1 MPTVFWIWLVAFAIF
16 LILEIFTPSMIFLG
30 FAVSALVSGV
40 YGYFYPESYY
50 WQIGIFVIVS
60 GILLPV
66 TRIVAKKIENKS
78 AQIANVDALIGK
90 VGIVT
95 KKIDADLGGQILL
108 EGENWRATADTDI
121 DVQEK
126 VVVLKIVGTRVHVE
140 KKA

>member
-1 MPTVFWIWLVAFAIF
+1 MPTIFWIWLVAFAIF
-16 LILEIFTPSMIFLG
+16 LILEIFTPSMIFIG
-30 FAVSALVSGV
+30 FAVSALVSGG
-40 YGYFYPESYY
+40 YAYFYPESYY

-60 GILLPV
+60 GILL
-66 TRIVAKKIENKS
+66 
-78 AQIANVDALIGK
+78 
-90 VGIVT
+90 GIVT

-121 DVQEK
+121 ELQDK